1 MTSRYITQVASKGCA
16 IFEFRALNSLWR
28 GAAWLPLHHANGIFS
43 SPSDFLHLTGVL
55 QVGDPFCELMLF
67 RIIEDR
73 ELVERAR
80 RGDVESYNVLVSRWE
95 KKLYNY
101 LLRLT
106 GNREDALDLS
116 QEAFFKGYQSL
127 GKLEDAGKF
136 SSWLYRIAHNQ
147 AMSKFRGD
155 TRRKEDAVGETGTAA
170 ELRTGNSVSLTNGRR
185 AFPLE
190 LELIVERALD
200 ELSAEQR
207 EAILLKV
214 HHGFQFNEIA
224 EILACPVSTVK
235 SRIYAGLELLKKSL
249 AEDVPA
255 LSRKN

>member
-1 MTSRYITQVASKGCA
+1 
-16 IFEFRALNSLWR
+16 
-28 GAAWLPLHHANGIFS
+28 
-43 SPSDFLHLTGVL
+43 
-55 QVGDPFCELMLF
+55 MLF
-67 RIIEDR
+67 RVVEDR

-95 KKLYNY
+95 KKIYNY

-116 QEAFFKGYQSL
+116 QEAFFKAYQSL
-127 GKLEDAGKF
+127 KTLEDAGKF
-136 SSWLYRIAHNQ
+136 ASWLYRIAHNQ
-147 AMSKFRGD
+147 ALSKFRGD
-155 TRRKEDAVGETGTAA
+155 ARRGETPYDTATAA
-170 ELRTGNSVSLTNGRR
+170 EPRTGDSVSLNAMGLAGLAVRR

-200 ELSAEQR
+200 DLSAEQR

-224 EILACPVSTVK
+224 EILACPLSTVK
-235 SRIYAGLELLKKSL
+235 SRIYSGFELLRKSL
-249 AEDVPA
+249 AEDVGVRGTF
-255 LSRKN
+255 SGKHES

>member
-1 MTSRYITQVASKGCA
+1 
-16 IFEFRALNSLWR
+16 
-28 GAAWLPLHHANGIFS
+28 
-43 SPSDFLHLTGVL
+43 
-55 QVGDPFCELMLF
+55 MLF

-95 KKLYNY
+95 KKLYNF

-116 QEAFFKGYQSL
+116 QEAFFKAYQSL
-127 GKLEDAGKF
+127 GTLDDAGKF

-155 TRRKEDAVGETGTAA
+155 SRRREDAGDLSNTAA
-170 ELRTGNSVSLTNGRR
+170 EPRTGNSVSLTNGRR

-200 ELSAEQR
+200 ELSTEQR

-224 EILACPVSTVK
+224 GILACPVSTVK
-235 SRIYAGLELLKKSL
+235 SRIYSGLELLKKSL

-255 LSRKN
+255 FNRKS

>member
-1 MTSRYITQVASKGCA
+1 
-16 IFEFRALNSLWR
+16 
-28 GAAWLPLHHANGIFS
+28 
-43 SPSDFLHLTGVL
+43 
-55 QVGDPFCELMLF
+55 MLF

-73 ELVERAR
+73 ELVVRAQ
-80 RGDVESYNVLVSRWE
+80 RGDVESFNVLVSRWE
-95 KKLYNY
+95 KKLYNFLY
-101 LLRLT
+101 RLT

-116 QEAFFKGYQSL
+116 QEAFFKAYQNL

-147 AMSKFRGD
+147 AFSKFRGD
-155 TRRKEDAVGETGTAA
+155 SRRKEDAAGENA
-170 ELRTGNSVSLTNGRR
+170 ENAEPRTGASVSLTNGRR

-200 ELSAEQR
+200 ELSTEQR

-235 SRIYAGLELLKKSL
+235 SRIYSGLELLKKSL
-249 AEDVPA
+249 AEDVPTFQKEP
-255 LSRKN
+255 RP

>member
-1 MTSRYITQVASKGCA
+1 
-16 IFEFRALNSLWR
+16 L
-28 GAAWLPLHHANGIFS
+28 
-43 SPSDFLHLTGVL
+43 
-55 QVGDPFCELMLF
+55 LF

-95 KKLYNY
+95 KKLYNFLY
-101 LLRLT
+101 RLT

-116 QEAFFKGYQSL
+116 QEAFFKAYQSL
-127 GKLEDAGKF
+127 GTLEDAGKF

-155 TRRKEDAVGETGTAA
+155 ARRREDAGSEHAA
-170 ELRTGNSVSLTNGRR
+170 EPRTGNSVSLTNGRR

-214 HHGFQFNEIA
+214 HHGFLFNEIA
-224 EILACPVSTVK
+224 GILACPVSTVK
-235 SRIYAGLELLKKSL
+235 SRIYSGLELLKKSL
-249 AEDVPA
+249 AEDVPTF
-255 LSRKN
+255 SRKS